1 MYTCSKRLNDFLRQ
15 ISPQREGWVLESQPA
30 TNYLSFENTGSD
42 NSTTKRSTI
51 DVTARIIEDDNYKR
65 K

>member
-1 MYTCSKRLNDFLRQ
+1 MTFYVW
-15 ISPQREGWVLESQPA
+15 EVWVLESQPA

-42 NSTTKRSTI
+42 NSTAKSSTI
-51 DVTARIIEDDNYKR
+51 DVTARIIEDNHYKR

>member
-30 TNYLSFENTGSD
+30 TNYLSFENTGRD
-42 NSTTKRSTI
+42 NSTAKRSTI
-51 DVTARIIEDDNYKR
+51 DVPARIIEDYHYKR